1 MRLLFFLPLFL
12 YAAYTDPELEALWS
26 SIQDI
31 ASPTQEEYRR
41 IEAYLQLGER
51 PYLEG
56 FRLSLEKNP
65 GYFPRYNAIRSL
77 KLLGPNGELPRF
89 EKHLSAEGDAKER
102 CVLLFST
109 YNSIYPN
116 KARQLIAELRA
127 EGYEGPI
134 LLRVGGYPN
143 LPFGGLKLCPIPY
156 AFKAAFLRE
165 AQLLGY
171 KKALWL
177 DLAIHP
183 LCNLDLVFSEL
194 ERTGHFFLNVGSLSD
209 NAPAFLPEGLA
220 ACGITEEECGWIPHL
235 SSSMIGLN
243 FEKAQDVQLLDEWL
257 SDTEEFYPN
266 VSWFPEELAFS
277 AAAYRQFCAPYAWFG
292 ALVCSE
298 NELPFLEHRPTV
310 QFYLDSRR

>member
-1 MRLLFFLPLFL
+1 MRLLLLLPLFL
-12 YAAYTDPELEALWS
+12 FGAYIDPELEALWS
-26 SIQDI
+26 SIDDL
-31 ASPTQEEYRR
+31 ASPTQEEYLR
-41 IEAYLQLGER
+41 IESYLQYGQR

-56 FRLSLEKNP
+56 FRISLQKNS
-65 GYFPRYNAIRSL
+65 GYLPRYNSITHL
-77 KLLGPNGELPRF
+77 KLLGPNGELPLF
-89 EKHLSAEGDAKER
+89 EKHFGAEGNTQER

-109 YNSIYPN
+109 CNSIYPG
-116 KARQLIAELRA
+116 KARKLIEELRT

-134 LLRVGGYPN
+134 LLRIGGYPN
-143 LPFGGLKLCPIPY
+143 LPFGGIKLCPIPY

-183 LCNLDLVFSEL
+183 LCDLGSVFSEI
-194 ERTGHFFLNVGSLSD
+194 ERTGHFFLNVGTLSD
-209 NAPAFLPEGLA
+209 NAPAFLPEGLS
-220 ACGITEEECGWIPHL
+220 ACSVSEEDCRQIPHL

-243 FEKAQDVQLLDEWL
+243 FERPQDVHLLEEWL
-257 SDTEEFYPN
+257 ALAEEFFPN

-277 AAAYRQFCAPYAWFG
+277 VAAYRQFCAPYAWFG

-298 NELPFLEHRPTV
+298 NELPDLENRPTV